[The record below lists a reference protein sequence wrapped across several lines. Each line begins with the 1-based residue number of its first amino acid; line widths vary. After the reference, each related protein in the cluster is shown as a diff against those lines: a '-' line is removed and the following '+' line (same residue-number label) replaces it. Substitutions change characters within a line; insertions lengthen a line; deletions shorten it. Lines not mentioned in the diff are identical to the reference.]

1 MAKQVRTTIQDKGG
15 NTLQSQAGQ
24 ANQPEN
30 EAKLPAE
37 QQGAGERTHDRP
49 MFVPR
54 VDIYETETGLVVAA
68 DLPGVKPGGLEV
80 TLEKRVLSIYG
91 RVDEEAPEGYSPVY
105 REYEVGDFERQ
116 FTLSGDFDVNGIEA
130 EMKDGVL
137 HLAIPRAPEPAAK
150 RIEVRASS

>member
-1 MAKQVRTTIQDKGG
+1 
-15 NTLQSQAGQ
+15 
-24 ANQPEN
+24 
-30 EAKLPAE
+30 
-37 QQGAGERTHDRP
+37 

-116 FTLSGDFDVNGIEA
+116 FTLSGDFDINGIEA

-137 HLAIPRAPEPAAK
+137 HLAIPRSPEPAAK
-150 RIEVRASS
+150 RIEVRAPS

>member
-1 MAKQVRTTIQDKGG
+1 MARQERTRAQDKDPKK
-15 NTLQSQAGQ
+15 QPSQAAQ

-37 QQGAGERTHDRP
+37 QGAGERTHDRP
-49 MFVPR
+49 MFLPR

-68 DLPGVKPGGLEV
+68 DLPGVKPDGLEV

-91 RVDEEAPEGYSPVY
+91 RVDEEVPEGYSLVY

-116 FTLSGDFDVNGIEA
+116 FTLSGDFDINGIEA
-130 EMKDGVL
+130 NLKDGML
-137 HLAIPRAPEPAAK
+137 HLAIPRAPEPEAK
-150 RIEVRASS
+150 RIQIRSPS

>member
-1 MAKQVRTTIQDKGG
+1 MARRERAKAQDKDAKKQ
-15 NTLQSQAGQ
+15 QSQAAQ

-37 QQGAGERTHDRP
+37 QGAGERTHDRP
-49 MFVPR
+49 MFLPR

-68 DLPGVKPGGLEV
+68 DLPGVKPDGLEV

-91 RVDEEAPEGYSPVY
+91 RVDEEVPEGYSLVY

-116 FTLSGDFDVNGIEA
+116 FTLSGDFDINGIEA
-130 EMKDGVL
+130 NLKDGML
-137 HLAIPRAPEPAAK
+137 RLAIPRAPEPEAK
-150 RIEVRASS
+150 RIQIRSPS

>member
-1 MAKQVRTTIQDKGG
+1 MAKQERTKAQDKNA
-15 NTLQSQAGQ
+15 NTQQSQAAQ

-37 QQGAGERTHDRP
+37 QGTGERTHDRP
-49 MFVPR
+49 IFLPR

-68 DLPGVKPGGLEV
+68 DLPGVNPDGLEV

-91 RVDEEAPEGYSPVY
+91 RVDEEVPGGYSLVY

-116 FTLSGDFDVNGIEA
+116 FTLSGDFDIKGIEA
-130 EMKDGVL
+130 DLKDGML
-137 HLAIPRAPEPAAK
+137 HLAIPRTPEPEAK
-150 RIEVRASS
+150 RIEVRTSS

>member
-1 MAKQVRTTIQDKGG
+1 MAKQERTKAQDKDAKKQ
-15 NTLQSQAGQ
+15 QSQVAQ

-37 QQGAGERTHDRP
+37 QGAGERTHDRP
-49 MFVPR
+49 MFLPR

-68 DLPGVKPGGLEV
+68 DLPGVKPDGLEL

-91 RVDEEAPEGYSPVY
+91 RVDEETPEGYSLVY

-116 FTLSGDFDVNGIEA
+116 FTLSGDFDINGIEA
-130 EMKDGVL
+130 NLKDGML
-137 HLAIPRAPEPAAK
+137 HLAIPRAPEPEAK
-150 RIEVRASS
+150 RIQIRSPS